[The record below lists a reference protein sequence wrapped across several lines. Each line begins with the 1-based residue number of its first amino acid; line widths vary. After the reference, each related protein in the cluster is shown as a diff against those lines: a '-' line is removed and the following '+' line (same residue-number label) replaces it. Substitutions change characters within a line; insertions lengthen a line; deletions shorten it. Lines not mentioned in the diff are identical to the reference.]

1 MTYQAILLVS
11 CLLLVAF
18 GVERLS
24 KSTGIP
30 AVIVMIG
37 MGLLGKPLLASFGV
51 ELGGIH
57 AAVSVLGTV
66 GLVLIVLEGAFDL
79 QLRRDRLRTA
89 SQAFVSAVLGLVAWA
104 ALFSAMGVWALGLPP
119 FHAFLLAMP
128 FSVISSAVAIPSSS
142 FLRPSGREFVVYES
156 SISDILGVL
165 IFFAALSSDQTF
177 EGVLL
182 NLANT
187 GLVSLLLGGVC
198 AVGLLF
204 GLVKLGG
211 HIRFVPLLANLF
223 ALYAVGKL
231 LHLSPLIMVL
241 MFGLILNNPALFSR
255 LGILRKVMTDEGFG
269 ATVREFKT
277 LTGELTFAVRGVFFV
292 LLGYWTDLG
301 SLTSLQAW
309 TGAALGL
316 LGIYGVRRLLLNILR
331 VDMAAALTWIA
342 PRGLITVL
350 LFLSVKDVVSLP
362 AYLDGILM
370 LMVMFSALLLGLGRW
385 AARDTPAR

>member
-1 MTYQAILLVS
+1 MIYQAILLVS

-24 KSTGIP
+24 KITGIP
-30 AVIVMIG
+30 AVVVMIA
-37 MGLLGKPLLASFGV
+37 MGLLGRPILESAGV
-51 ELGGIH
+51 GLGGVH

-89 SQAFVSAVLGLVAWA
+89 SQAFASAVLGLAAWCVFFTVA
-104 ALFSAMGVWALGLPP
+104 GVWALDLSP
-119 FHAFLLAMP
+119 FSAFLLAMP
-128 FSVISSAVAIPSSS
+128 FSVISSAVAIPSSN
-142 FLRPSGREFVVYES
+142 FLPLSGREFVVYES

-165 IFFAALSSDQTF
+165 IFFAAIGSDQTF
-177 EGVLL
+177 GGVLIS
-182 NLANT
+182 LASI

-211 HIRFVPLLANLF
+211 HIRFVPLLAGLF
-223 ALYAVGKL
+223 ALYATGKL

-255 LGILRKVMTDEGFG
+255 LGILRKVMTDEGFDT
-269 ATVREFKT
+269 TVREFKT
-277 LTGELTFAVRGVFFV
+277 LTAELTFAVRGVFFV

-301 SLTSLQAW
+301 TLVSVQAW
-309 TGAALGL
+309 AGAVLGL
-316 LGIYGVRRLLLNILR
+316 LGIYGVRLFLLKMLR

-350 LFLSVKDVVSLP
+350 LFLSVKEVVNLP
-362 AYLDGILM
+362 VYLDGILM

-385 AARDTPAR
+385 TGPNTRHR

>member
-1 MTYQAILLVS
+1 MIYQAILLVS

-24 KSTGIP
+24 KITGIP
-30 AVIVMIG
+30 AVVVMIA
-37 MGLLGKPLLASFGV
+37 MGLLGRPILESAGV
-51 ELGGIH
+51 GLGGVH

-89 SQAFVSAVLGLVAWA
+89 SQAFASAVLGLAAWCVFFTVA
-104 ALFSAMGVWALGLPP
+104 GVWALDLSP
-119 FHAFLLAMP
+119 FSAFLLAMP
-128 FSVISSAVAIPSSS
+128 FSVISSAVAIPSSN
-142 FLRPSGREFVVYES
+142 FLPLSGREFVVYES

-165 IFFAALSSDQTF
+165 IFFAAIGSDQTF
-177 EGVLL
+177 GGVLIS
-182 NLANT
+182 LAST

-211 HIRFVPLLANLF
+211 HIRFVPLLAGLF
-223 ALYAVGKL
+223 ALYATGKL

-255 LGILRKVMTDEGFG
+255 LGILRKVMTDEVFDT
-269 ATVREFKT
+269 TVREFKT
-277 LTGELTFAVRGVFFV
+277 LTAELTFAVRGVFFV

-301 SLTSLQAW
+301 TLVSVQAW
-309 TGAALGL
+309 AGAVLGL
-316 LGIYGVRRLLLNILR
+316 LGIYGVRLFLLKMLR

-350 LFLSVKDVVSLP
+350 LFLSVKEVVNLP
-362 AYLDGILM
+362 VYLDGILM

-385 AARDTPAR
+385 TGPNTRHR

>member
-11 CLLLVAF
+11 CLLLLAF

-30 AVIVMIG
+30 AVVVMIV
-37 MGLLGKPLLASFGV
+37 MGLLGRPILESSGV
-51 ELGGIH
+51 ELEGIH

-89 SQAFVSAVLGLVAWA
+89 SQAFVSAVLGLTAWCGF
-104 ALFSAMGVWALGLPP
+104 FSMAGVLALGLSL
-119 FHAFLLAMP
+119 FDAFLLALP

-142 FLRPSGREFVVYES
+142 FLPLLGREFVVYES

-165 IFFAALSSDQTF
+165 IFFAALGSDQTF
-177 EGVLL
+177 KGVLL
-182 NLANT
+182 NLAST
-187 GLVSLLLGGVC
+187 GVVSILLGGVC

-211 HIRFVPLLANLF
+211 HIRFIPLLAGLF
-223 ALYAVGKL
+223 ALYATGKL
-231 LHLSPLIMVL
+231 LHLSPLVMVL

-255 LGILRKVMTDEGFG
+255 LGILRKAMTDEGFG
-269 ATVREFKT
+269 TTVREFKT
-277 LTGELTFAVRGVFFV
+277 LTAELTFAVRGVFFV
-292 LLGYWTDLG
+292 LLGYWTDLSTLG
-301 SLTSLQAW
+301 SLQAW
-309 TGAALGL
+309 AGALLGL
-316 LGIYGVRRLLLNILR
+316 LGIYGLRRLVLKMLR
-331 VDMAAALTWIA
+331 VDLAAALTWVA

-362 AYLDGILM
+362 TYLDGILM
-370 LMVMFSALLLGLGRW
+370 LVVMFSALLLGLGRS
-385 AARDTPAR
+385 AARETRQR